1 MMGASGNNGTDGAD
15 GMDGSPGEAGQK
27 GDQGLQ
33 GQKGE
38 RGSNGAS
45 GMKGQKGQMG
55 STASV
60 THGGVYTRWGYTSCG
75 SSSSRLYYGEFSYKS
90 SLRIKNDKMSYL
102 KISSVESHGQK
113 LL

>member
-1 MMGASGNNGTDGAD
+1 MMGASGMNGTDGED
-15 GMDGSPGEAGQK
+15 GRDGSPGEVGQK

-38 RGSNGAS
+38 SGAS

-55 STASV
+55 STTSV